1 MPPNARHGN
10 PISTSGAKNRLGGDD
25 RSAKVPAMKRS
36 SIRIGS
42 GAGFAGDRIDPAV
55 ALARHGKLDY
65 LVFECLAERTIALAV
80 QARQD
85 DPEKGYDPLLQ
96 ERLSTVLPDAAANKV
111 HIISNMGAA
120 NPIAAARATAVIA
133 RKLGLGPLKIAA
145 ITGDDVLAHV
155 SAASPL
161 LEGGTV
167 AEWPG
172 ELIAANAYL
181 GADTIVEALAEGA
194 DIILTGRVADPSLF
208 LAPMI
213 HEFGWATDDWQRLGQ
228 GTVVGH
234 LLECAGQVSG
244 GYFADPGFKDVA
256 GLADLG
262 FPFADIGTDGDAV
275 ISKLPGSGGCITAAT
290 CKEQLI
296 YELHDPSAYPTPD
309 VTADFRDVRLK
320 ERGPDS
326 VAVSGG
332 TGTARPEKLKVTL
345 GYHEGYLGEGQIS
358 YAGPGC
364 VARAGLALKI
374 IEERLRRLNHDVIE
388 LRLDLIGVNSV
399 APQAVAPADQ
409 REVRARVAAR
419 MRTPQAAARVG
430 REVEALYTNGPAG
443 GGGVTQSVKPVIAV
457 ASTLLPRAATNP
469 QIHWENVP

>member
-1 MPPNARHGN
+1 L
-10 PISTSGAKNRLGGDD
+10 LGLGQPLGQN
-25 RSAKVPAMKRS
+25 PAMGRS

-55 ALARHGKLDY
+55 ALAKHGKLDY

-80 QARQD
+80 RAKRD

-96 ERLSTVLPDAAANKV
+96 ERLSAVLPSAVANKV
-111 HIISNMGAA
+111 KIISNMGAA
-120 NPIAAARATAVIA
+120 NPVAAARAAAALVKEI
-133 RKLGLGPLKIAA
+133 GIGPLNIAA
-145 ITGDDVLAHV
+145 LTGDDVLAHV
-155 SAASPL
+155 SDNSPL

-181 GADTIVEALAEGA
+181 GADPIVEALAEGA

-213 HEFGWATDDWQRLGQ
+213 HEFGWPADDWRLLGQ

-244 GYFADPGFKDVA
+244 GYFADPGFKDVP

-262 FPFADIGTDGDAV
+262 FPFADVGAEGGAL
-275 ISKLPGSGGCITAAT
+275 ISKLPGSGGLITTAT
-290 CKEQLI
+290 CKEQLL
-296 YELHDPSAYPTPD
+296 YELHDPSRYQTPD
-309 VTADFRDVRLK
+309 VTADFRGVLL
-320 ERGPDS
+320 EQRGPDT

-332 TGTARPEKLKVTL
+332 GGTARPEQLKVTL
-345 GYHEGYLGEGQIS
+345 GYHEGYMGEGQIS

-364 VARAGLALKI
+364 VARGQLALGI
-374 IEERLRRLNHDVIE
+374 IEERLKRLAAEIID
-388 LRLDLIGVNSV
+388 LRLDLIGVN
-399 APQAVAPADQ
+399 AIAPAAKPSAEQ
-409 REVRARVAAR
+409 KEVRVRVAAR
-419 MRTPQAAARVG
+419 TRTPQAAAWIG

-443 GGGVTQSVKPVIAV
+443 GGGVTQFAKPVIAA
-457 ASTLLPRAATNP
+457 ASTLIARERVTPR
-469 QIHWENVP
+469 IHWENVS

>member
-1 MPPNARHGN
+1 MRRG
-10 PISTSGAKNRLGGDD
+10 
-25 RSAKVPAMKRS
+25 

-80 QARQD
+80 QTRRE

-96 ERLSTVLPDAAANKV
+96 ERLSAVLPDAAANKV
-111 HIISNMGAA
+111 RIISNMGAA
-120 NPIAAARATAVIA
+120 NPIAAAKATAVMA
-133 RKLGLGPLKIAA
+133 RKLGLGRLKIAA

-181 GADTIVEALAEGA
+181 GADPIVRALAEGA
-194 DIILTGRVADPSLF
+194 DIVLTGRVADPSLF

-213 HEFGWATDDWQRLGQ
+213 HKFCWASDDWQRLGQ
-228 GTVVGH
+228 GTAVGH

-256 GLADLG
+256 RLADLG
-262 FPFADIGTDGDAV
+262 FPFADVDANGDAV
-275 ISKLPGSGGCITAAT
+275 ISKLPRSGGCITTAT

-296 YELHDPSAYPTPD
+296 YELHDPSAYLTPD
-309 VTADFRDVRLK
+309 VTADFRGVRL
-320 ERGPDS
+320 EEVGPDT

-332 TGTARPEKLKVTL
+332 TGTTRPEKLKVTL

-364 VARAGLALKI
+364 VARAILALKI
-374 IEERLRRLNHDVIE
+374 VEERLKRLNDHIIE

-399 APQAVAPADQ
+399 APAAVAPADQ

-419 MRTPQAAARVG
+419 MRTPQAAAQIG

-443 GGGVTQSVKPVIAV
+443 GGGVSQSVKPVIAV
-457 ASTLLPRAATNP
+457 ASTLLPRSGIDP
-469 QIHWENVP
+469 DIHWEELS